1 MENEDVKKLAKD
13 IHCQYLRY
21 DKDGR
26 LSLWAQTYR
35 RHVKLPLFRDVERA
49 LKKGLALRA
58 SLAQFLARKDDE
70 QDVRDLYDR
79 ALLSEEALR
88 SLIEYD
94 MLNIVRKI
102 TSPTRIP
109 DNAPLIDLTT
119 DDATV
124 HASPHDLGQMS
135 AVQND
140 VQDDYGPKRRRRN
153 KHLYAN
159 RPNDDVSLGF
169 ENNSGDTGLG
179 VPGPFRNEASETM
192 APTVSDN
199 ASPTRQA

>member
-1 MENEDVKKLAKD
+1 MENEDVEKLAKD

-21 DKDGR
+21 DKDRR
-26 LSLWAQTYR
+26 LSLWAETYR
-35 RHVKLPLFRDVERA
+35 RHVKLPLLRDVERT

-58 SLAQFLARKDDE
+58 SLAQFLAGKDDG
-70 QDVRDLYDR
+70 QDVKDLYDR

-94 MLNIVRKI
+94 TLNIVRKI
-102 TSPTRIP
+102 AGPTRLP
-109 DNAPLIDLTT
+109 DNAPFIDLTT

-140 VQDDYGPKRRRRN
+140 VQEAYG
-153 KHLYAN
+153 
-159 RPNDDVSLGF
+159 
-169 ENNSGDTGLG
+169 
-179 VPGPFRNEASETM
+179 
-192 APTVSDN
+192 VSD
-199 ASPTRQA
+199 